1 MKPRLLIVDDD
12 EGIRTQLKYALRD
25 EYTLAFAEDR
35 VQAITVFQEFRPTA
49 VSLDLGLPPG
59 ADTADLQELPY
70 FEEALR

>member
-35 VQAITVFQEFRPTA
+35 VQAISVFQEFRPTA

-59 ADTADLQELPY
+59 ADTADEG
-70 FEEALR
+70 